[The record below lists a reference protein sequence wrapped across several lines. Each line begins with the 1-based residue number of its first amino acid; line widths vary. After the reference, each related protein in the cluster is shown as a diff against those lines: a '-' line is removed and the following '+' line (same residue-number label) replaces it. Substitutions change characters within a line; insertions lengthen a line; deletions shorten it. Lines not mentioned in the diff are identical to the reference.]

1 MTATTGPEAEGKQ
14 DLKLI
19 TQPQDTVQ
27 TTSILEVSEINSCLN
42 DCCGKLAEEGGR
54 QTESTADSSSFPE
67 KLISVPRLCYFTG
80 LM

>member
-27 TTSILEVSEINSCLN
+27 TTSILEVSEISSCLN
-42 DCCGKLAEEGGR
+42 GCCGELAKEAGR

-67 KLISVPRLCYFTG
+67 KLISAPQLCYFTG